1 MILQSKR
8 VWIGGQFL
16 PFQLEIE
23 DGVISR
29 VLAYGERGRRGLGG
43 EADCTGV
50 H

>member
-29 VLAYGERGRRGLGG
+29 AAAAAVP
-43 EADCTGV
+43 ADSL
-50 H
+50 